1 MIEVLFSVL
10 IVILSLKLFP
20 VNFGDERFE
29 ITRVIKKNY
38 HGQKSTPFPP
48 SYAGPRMPTPKRV
61 NRRFKLFIMQ
71 QKSILSE

>member
-20 VNFGDERFE
+20 VNFGNERFE

-38 HGQKSTPFPP
+38 HGQKSTPFP
-48 SYAGPRMPTPKRV
+48 RLTRV
-61 NRRFKLFIMQ
+61 LECPLLRELIEDSNCL
-71 QKSILSE
+71 

>member
-1 MIEVLFSVL
+1 MIAVLFSVL

-38 HGQKSTPFPP
+38 HGQKSTPFPRLTLVLECP
-48 SYAGPRMPTPKRV
+48 LLRELIEDS
-61 NRRFKLFIMQ
+61 NCL
-71 QKSILSE
+71 

>member
-38 HGQKSTPFPP
+38 HDQKSTPFPRLTWVLECP
-48 SYAGPRMPTPKRV
+48 LLRELIEDS
-61 NRRFKLFIMQ
+61 NCL
-71 QKSILSE
+71 